1 MNNAVIWMLI
11 LSILSILSGV
21 VLSRKGV
28 PYKPLLSTLHK
39 ITSFALGLIYI
50 LAVYV
55 QVKAWGITFLPLLT
69 AIFAIAFFIVS
80 VVSGSILISNKSE
93 NRTMQLTHRATS
105 ILSFGI
111 GIYSLFLVDIL

>member
-1 MNNAVIWMLI
+1 MNNAVTGMLV

-21 VLSRKGV
+21 VLSRKGA
-28 PYKPLLSTLHK
+28 PYQPLISTLHK

-55 QVKAWGITFLPLLT
+55 QVRAWEITFFPLLT
-69 AIFAIAFFIVS
+69 AIFTVVFFIVS
-80 VVSGSILISNKSE
+80 VVSGSILISVKSE
-93 NRTMQLTHRATS
+93 NRTMQLTHRATW

-111 GIYSLFLVDIL
+111 GVYSLFLVDIL